1 MTTAKPAFWLPRP
14 ARDPARPRARSALFS
29 WLPSRGR
36 RRATKLAVQSQTGIL
51 GMKVF
56 IAIAATAVLSAGT
69 AYADCSYPTPP
80 DHLPDGNTAT
90 LQEIV
95 DAQKAVKEYDKA
107 INAYVACIQ
116 LERNDAVGKIA
127 KPGEKPTPDQ
137 KKAMEDLER
146 VEVQKHNAAI
156 DQLQSVADRFNEQ
169 VKVYKSKID
178 KSKG

>member
-1 MTTAKPAFWLPRP
+1 MR
-14 ARDPARPRARSALFS
+14 
-29 WLPSRGR
+29 
-36 RRATKLAVQSQTGIL
+36 
-51 GMKVF
+51 VF

-90 LQEIV
+90 LQEMV
-95 DAQKAVKEYDKA
+95 EAQKSVKEYDKA

-127 KPGEKPTPDQ
+127 KPGEKPTPEQ
-137 KKAMEDLER
+137 KKAMDDMER

-169 VKVYKSKID
+169 VKVYKAKND
-178 KSKG
+178 KTKS

>member
-1 MTTAKPAFWLPRP
+1 
-14 ARDPARPRARSALFS
+14 
-29 WLPSRGR
+29 
-36 RRATKLAVQSQTGIL
+36 
-51 GMKVF
+51 MKVF
-56 IAIAATAVLSAGT
+56 MAIAATAVLSAGT

-90 LQEIV
+90 LQEMV
-95 DAQKAVKEYDKA
+95 EAQKAVKEYDKA

-116 LERNDAVGKIA
+116 LERNDSVGKLA

-137 KKAMEDLER
+137 KKAMDDIER

-169 VKVYKSKID
+169 VKVYKAKSASD

>member
-1 MTTAKPAFWLPRP
+1 
-14 ARDPARPRARSALFS
+14 
-29 WLPSRGR
+29 
-36 RRATKLAVQSQTGIL
+36 
-51 GMKVF
+51 MKVF
-56 IAIAATAVLSAGT
+56 IAIASTAVLSAGT

-80 DHLPDGNTAT
+80 DHIPDGNTAT
-90 LQEIV
+90 LQDMVE
-95 DAQKAVKEYDKA
+95 AQKAVKEYDKA

-127 KPGEKPTPDQ
+127 KPGEKPTADQ
-137 KKAMEDLER
+137 KRAMDDMER

-169 VKVYKSKID
+169 VKVYKSKND